1 MVYYNGSNNQ
11 QPPIEEYEGYEDRSQ
26 GKDYKLLDEIKIAV
40 SIPSRLKEMMEV
52 SKKSFI
58 KYVAFISIFAAVII
72 YLIPFAATVA
82 GFGGFRTLFN
92 EKMPAFRYE
101 NGSLNAE
108 KKFDMM
114 ISGYHLYIDTSQKTV
129 DPKTLPSNGIYI
141 TFGSEK
147 MTFNYVEKSAVK
159 DFSTVL
165 YEVDNN
171 ALFTEGMN
179 NETFANSSISFYI
192 TGVLMTIV
200 MALIVVVKYLFLAL
214 LYTAIMMIPYKIFI
228 KNIYNDEAFKI
239 SYYAQTIGIFI
250 VSVNKAAGFLLPELL
265 VSVVG
270 IVITLRFIKYTL
282 SYNGDKENGN

>member
-1 MVYYNGSNNQ
+1 MEYYNGSNNK
-11 QPPIEEYEGYEDRSQ
+11 PSIEEYEGYEDRSQ
-26 GKDYKLLDEIKIAV
+26 GKDFKLLDEIKIAV

-52 SKKSFI
+52 SRKSFI
-58 KYVAFISIFAAVII
+58 KYVAFISILAAIII

-82 GFGGFRTLFN
+82 GFGGFRALFS
-92 EKMPAFRYE
+92 EKIPAFRYE
-101 NGSLNAE
+101 NGALTAD

-129 DPKTLPSNGIYI
+129 DPATFPSNGLYI
-141 TFGSEK
+141 AFGSEN
-147 MTFNYVEKSAVK
+147 MTFNYVDKTAVK

-165 YEVDNN
+165 YGVENS
-171 ALFTEGMN
+171 ALFSEGMDN
-179 NETFANSSISFYI
+179 RTFANSSISFYI
-192 TGVLMTIV
+192 TGILLTII
-200 MALIVVVKYLFLAL
+200 MAVIVVVKYLFLAL
-214 LYTAIMMIPYKIFI
+214 LYTVIMMIPYKLFI
-228 KNIYNDEAFKI
+228 KNIYTDEAFKI

-270 IVITLRFIKYTL
+270 VFITLRFIKYTL